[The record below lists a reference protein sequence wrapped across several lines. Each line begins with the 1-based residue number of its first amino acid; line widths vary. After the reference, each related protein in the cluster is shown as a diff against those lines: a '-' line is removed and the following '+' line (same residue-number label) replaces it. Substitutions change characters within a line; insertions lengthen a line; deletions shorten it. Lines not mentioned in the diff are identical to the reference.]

1 LRCELADAPESLPAD
16 YRDVLIVRD
25 FEELTI
31 AEIEQRIGASV
42 PATKSRLHRA
52 RMMAREYLLS

>member
-1 LRCELADAPESLPAD
+1 MYLANFPSQNLPTD
-16 YRDVLIVRD
+16 FTDEPD